1 MRNMATKPDQT
12 TDAEQNLPG
21 DPNMSGSGATLPVP
35 ERTSPAFRRDYAN
48 SQVIQPGYDAVD
60 TCDNDRYA
68 GYPTPEPV
76 RRP

>member
-1 MRNMATKPDQT
+1 MANKPDQT
-12 TDAEQNLPG
+12 TDSENAG
-21 DPNMSGSGATLPVP
+21 GGGNMAGSAPTAPVQV
-35 ERTSPAFRRDYAN
+35 RTSQAFRRDYAN

-68 GYPTPEPV
+68 GFPTPEPV